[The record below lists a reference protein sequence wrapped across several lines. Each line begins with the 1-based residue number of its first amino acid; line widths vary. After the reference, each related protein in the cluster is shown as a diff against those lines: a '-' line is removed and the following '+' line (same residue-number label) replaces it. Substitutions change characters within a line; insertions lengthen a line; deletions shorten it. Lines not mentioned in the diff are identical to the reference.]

1 MIRVGQ
7 IRKDTSGST
16 SYLTTITPAP
26 TTVINWYN
34 GKSFN
39 DLGIVISG
47 NFQPNN
53 TYYLRFAVQR
63 ALTPAATLYG
73 YDGTTD
79 FDLILCKST
88 HINGESDQNRDTTQ
102 SIAKN
107 LKIEPY
113 AEGANEFWKQFDVV
127 FTPND
132 EYPYL
137 WIKVARLGYDYVYVG
152 TEDERFPFVYTT
164 AGANTNTIEFGNY
177 TKTNT
182 YIVNEVKPL
191 ADALEEKMR
200 THGSQFSENDI
211 TTVKTDLNTLIDGY
225 DFNIPTGDQKTITVE
240 TEITGEVST
249 VTNIFGGNINAI
261 QIGIQS
267 RPGSLFIINQEPI
280 YLGRSGVY
288 EVNNGTIVT
297 SVGVAA
303 PGGTDISEIQDFIL
317 DYAVNEEG

>member
-26 TTVINWYN
+26 TTIIDWYN
-34 GKSFN
+34 GEAFD
-39 DLGIVISG
+39 DLGIIIPG
-47 NFQPNN
+47 NFQPNT

-63 ALTPAATLYG
+63 VASKISSPYK

-88 HINGESDQNRDTTQ
+88 HINGEDDQSRDTMQTI
-102 SIAKN
+102 SKN
-107 LKIEPY
+107 LKVEVY
-113 AEGANEFWKQFDVV
+113 NQVNKFWKQFDVV

-132 EYPYL
+132 QYPYL
-137 WIKVARLGYDYVYVG
+137 WIKVVRGGYDVVYKG
-152 TEDERFPFVYTT
+152 TERARVPFIYTV
-164 AGANTNTIEFGNY
+164 AGADTNTIEFGNY
-177 TKTNT
+177 TKSNT
-182 YIVNEVKPL
+182 YIKESTKPL

-200 THGSQFSENDI
+200 THAPQFSENDI
-211 TTVKTDLNTLIDGY
+211 TTVKADLNSLIADY
-225 DFNIPTGDQKTITVE
+225 DFAIPTGEQEPIPVT
-240 TEITGEVST
+240 TEITGEVSS
-249 VTNIFGGNINAI
+249 VTNIFGGNINAV

-297 SVGVAA
+297 SVGIAA
-303 PGGTDISEIQDFIL
+303 PGGVDVSKIQDFIL